1 MDLGKQVSNVGEKS
15 IMFLNVIL
23 YLLWG
28 VVQTETFYGVA
39 IVYKVSLL
47 NKILNQNVLEQSHV
61 IDCGHAKW

>member
-28 VVQTETFYGVA
+28 VVQTETFYA
-39 IVYKVSLL
+39 
-47 NKILNQNVLEQSHV
+47 Q
-61 IDCGHAKW
+61 

>member
-28 VVQTETFYGVA
+28 VVQTVTVFGVA
-39 IVYKVSLL
+39 IVYKLSSP
-47 NKILNQNVLEQSHV
+47 NKIVNQNVLEQSHV

>member
-28 VVQTETFYGVA
+28 VVQTEMFYGAA